1 MERESERDG
10 ERERERERLEPQA
23 LKWVPPWSRER
34 KTDIKDMS

>member
-10 ERERERERLEPQA
+10 ERERERLEPQA